1 MKNTDIKTIAA
12 IYFSIFVI
20 VFIFLNSYPISNAV
34 FMNGEISAK
43 HSYLKNDCK
52 ACHTPWEGVKDVSC
66 IQCHVDDDHYYDEVK
81 ETYVNKIRCF
91 DCHLEHQGRTY
102 DPEVTEYSLIDSQ

>member
-1 MKNTDIKTIAA
+1 MGKTNIKIITGM
-12 IYFSIFVI
+12 YLSIFVI

-52 ACHTPWEGVKDVSC
+52 ACHVPWEGVKDANC
-66 IQCHVDDDHYYDEVK
+66 IKCHVDNRHYYDEIAK
-81 ETYVNKIRCF
+81 AYINKIRCF

-102 DPEVTEYSLIDSQ
+102 DPEVTAYSPSYP